1 VFLLLSPHY
10 LDYSLYFILKVYL
23 LPRRHV
29 NINPTRQAINILP
42 VVYELWGRDNVGEL
56 SYLYLSLSLIDKD
69 KNVRLIASDLWV
81 KAISEGN
88 LDSRLL
94 GLTLGKLE
102 AIPYAPI
109 KRFTDLI
116 IASMLNI
123 SSLHN
128 QSLYSILSSMIPQM
142 NDEPINGHKKFLE
155 IYMEVLSLTQQQ
167 APQDVLEKLGVWGE
181 VKSLSAIVKKI
192 GM

>member
-1 VFLLLSPHY
+1 
-10 LDYSLYFILKVYL
+10 
-23 LPRRHV
+23 
-29 NINPTRQAINILP
+29 LP

-69 KNVRLIASDLWV
+69 KNVRLIASELWV

-102 AIPYAPI
+102 SIPYAPI

-128 QSLYSILSSMIPQM
+128 QSLYSMLSTMIPQM
-142 NDEPINGHKKFLE
+142 NNEPINGIKKLLE
-155 IYMEVLSLTQQQ
+155 IYLEVLSLTQQKPSQ
-167 APQDVLEKLGVWGE
+167 EVLEKLGVWGE